1 MFGTFASRANFGC
14 SRKGYNLYAR
24 GSLGKAIPTR
34 VIKLWR
40 LLLQLRYQRRIEQQ
54 MKSRACLVAVE
65 TIHELDTGS
74 SQPLL
79 VLKSN
84 NLQYNMVGQWVD
96 GTIILLSD
104 GPMFILIDWEKLL
117 GSYGETKVLLGY
129 QRGLSRV
136 LAVSQQGLT

>member
-1 MFGTFASRANFGC
+1 MRLRKNIFILQCFHIWSRFFVMFGTFASRANFGC

-65 TIHELDTGS
+65 TIHELDTALVPCTQMDFELFFNS
-74 SQPLL
+74 SYYLSASRGARG
-79 VLKSN
+79 VKKTRRTKESI
-84 NLQYNMVGQWVD
+84 NLCVFAQ
-96 GTIILLSD
+96 I
-104 GPMFILIDWEKLL
+104 
-117 GSYGETKVLLGY
+117 
-129 QRGLSRV
+129 
-136 LAVSQQGLT
+136 VSPN